1 MVYLT
6 FINKLDI
13 PVFNSIVTIILS
25 NPWIR
30 FIFRIFKWRK
40 WMLLTSMWLISV
52 IYHMHY
58 ILLHLYYGIA
68 FSGNQRQCIKQRQQL
83 KANAGNTWHST
94 GQFLNMF
101 QHVLFVFFMEIG
113 SSKRTPFTNIMCQ
126 AGSLTKHVKL
136 SMAKSSMTNYDILGP
151 KYDSLWPKP
160 ELHMSKL
167 RFYVT
172 LRKNHDFLWP
182 NHGSLRK
189 FPEISKDAC
198 FHLHNQ
204 AIGVTSGQW

>member
-6 FINKLDI
+6 FVNKLDI

-52 IYHMHY
+52 IYHKHY
-58 ILLHLYYGIA
+58 ISLHLYYGIA
-68 FSGNQRQCIKQRQQL
+68 FSGNQRQYIKQTLQL

-101 QHVLFVFFMEIG
+101 QHVLFVFFVEIG
-113 SSKRTPFTNIMCQ
+113 SSKRTPFTNIMYQ
-126 AGSLTKHVKL
+126 AGSQTKHVKAL
-136 SMAKSSMTNYDILGP
+136 YGQITILYDQLRHTCTCLVQSMTLYDQNQNILCRNYDFT
-151 KYDSLWPKP
+151 SLYAKTTI
-160 ELHMSKL
+160 
-167 RFYVT
+167 FY
-172 LRKNHDFLWP
+172 
-182 NHGSLRK
+182 
-189 FPEISKDAC
+189 
-198 FHLHNQ
+198 
-204 AIGVTSGQW
+204 GQTTAL

>member
-1 MVYLT
+1 MASPFLGT
-6 FINKLDI
+6 KDNIFNKDCSLKQMLVI
-13 PVFNSIVTIILS
+13 PGIPPDNFWICFNMCCSILHGNWVVKKDS
-25 NPWIR
+25 
-30 FIFRIFKWRK
+30 FHK
-40 WMLLTSMWLISV
+40 
-52 IYHMHY
+52 YHVSSWFPNK
-58 ILLHLYYGIA
+58 A
-68 FSGNQRQCIKQRQQL
+68 RQ
-83 KANAGNTWHST
+83 
-94 GQFLNMF
+94 
-101 QHVLFVFFMEIG
+101 
-113 SSKRTPFTNIMCQ
+113 
-126 AGSLTKHVKL
+126 GSLWP
-136 SMAKSSMTNYDILGP
+136 NYDPLWPITTYMHLLGP

-160 ELHMSKL
+160 EHPMSKL